1 MRLIVNKSN
10 YFILSLSKVSNP
22 LFDKRNHH
30 LAKPFEKYC
39 SSIFRELK
47 CLINQTNLSL
57 SGRILFHQETHP
69 AKVGRKLM
77 TRPASNTV
85 NLRSF
90 FFFFCISRTYRVLTA
105 FSVLC
110 LTKEKFVRS
119 LGLKNI
125 YEETVG

>member
-1 MRLIVNKSN
+1 MVKCE
-10 YFILSLSKVSNP
+10 SLRINM
-22 LFDKRNHH
+22 
-30 LAKPFEKYC
+30 
-39 SSIFRELK
+39 FR
-47 CLINQTNLSL
+47 I
-57 SGRILFHQETHP
+57 THTGNSMNFP
-69 AKVGRKLM
+69 V
-77 TRPASNTV
+77 TTV

-110 LTKEKFVRS
+110 LTKDKFVRS